1 MQQIKQTRPN
11 SWLTSINQCYVF
23 LLCIFA
29 WQPLEISRSMILL
42 PFQIYETSVDVQN
55 ICGGSV
61 GLGDGGQ
68 SAELPTPAGAPGPRC
83 RR

>member
-1 MQQIKQTRPN
+1 MQHAAEDTAKLVANKHQ
-11 SWLTSINQCYVF
+11 SM
-23 LLCIFA
+23 LCIFA

-42 PFQIYETSVDVQN
+42 PFQIYETSVNIQN

-83 RR
+83 RS